1 MAKASG
7 RPRTK
12 KPNHDSSR
20 PRTRRPGR
28 AKTRNAQT
36 ARKDTT
42 SKKRP
47 AGGSRSKRTGARYE
61 LEFIEELR
69 KKNLTAER
77 VPLSG
82 AVGGRFGGDVMVWPS
97 QIQSFSLEVKYRSTP
112 NGLVK
117 FLKVWMHEHE
127 ARPVRMGEYLVM
139 RLEDFP
145 QHLALTDAAL
155 PLPLLDLEPPAL
167 MRTWMNQAQ
176 STFGLLAIRLPKKHL
191 EHRWVIVIDASS
203 EALLRQ
209 INWSN
214 CATSSTPMV

>member
-7 RPRTK
+7 RTRTK
-12 KPNHDSSR
+12 KPNHGSSR
-20 PRTRRPGR
+20 PRTRRPKRDPIGS
-28 AKTRNAQT
+28 TAQT
-36 ARKDTT
+36 ADKSTVR
-42 SKKRP
+42 KKRP

-117 FLKVWMHEHE
+117 FLKVWTHEHE
-127 ARPVRMGEYLVM
+127 ARPVRMGGYLIM

-145 QHLALTDAAL
+145 QQLVLTDASQSL
-155 PLPLLDLEPPAL
+155 PILDQEPPAL
-167 MRTWMNQAQ
+167 MCAWMRQAQ
-176 STFGLLAIRLPKKHL
+176 STFGLLAIRLPKRYL

-214 CATSSTPMV
+214 CATP